1 MKKHSFLLI
10 ITISTLISCD
20 NEVPN
25 MKPYIQLS
33 QNELTIGSSGDSKNV
48 YVISNCNWV
57 VTNTPDW
64 CLININKDVEKPYI
78 EIIVTPNEE
87 QAIRNATIKI
97 TDSIVEENL
106 TITQASDTSVQQ
118 INWHS
123 FPINSITSVSYTLG
137 SNGIERIYNISGSR
151 LAINELTNRK
161 VYHGNLINKTLNG
174 LAHVIDYP
182 KYTYNPITVGSF
194 VNGRAFIKTISPSH
208 QETERLSKEIAQ
220 SLPTQSLQFNYSSPI
235 KYTSYKQLNLLGN
248 GNLGINLEKEI
259 SGHLYLEKEMD
270 KKNGLI
276 YSYSMALFDI
286 VMDNQVEII
295 TEKITDIVLLSN
307 LAYVKSIN
315 YGRVAYLLIE
325 TDEHEK
331 DVNKLIRKIFK
342 NEALDANETSL
353 LSKLDAYYLYFDND
367 LKIKVCK
374 GKEEIIKKYINSISD
389 SNIIPLTF
397 SIQSYIDHSVTNIN
411 YTVVLQ

>member
-1 MKKHSFLLI
+1 MKKTNFLLI
-10 ITISTLISCD
+10 ITIFILIGCE
-20 NEVPN
+20 NETPKL
-25 MKPYIQLS
+25 KPYIKLS
-33 QNELTIGSSGDSKNV
+33 QNELTIGSLGESKTV
-48 YVISNCNWV
+48 YVNSNCNWV

-64 CLININKDVEKPYI
+64 CLIKINKDAEKPYI
-78 EIIVTPNEE
+78 EIIITPNEE
-87 QAIRNATIKI
+87 QAIRNAIIKI
-97 TDSIVEENL
+97 TDNVVEENL
-106 TITQASDTSVQQ
+106 TITQVSNTVAQQ

-137 SNGIERIYNISGSR
+137 SNGVERIYNISGSR
-151 LAINELTNRK
+151 VAITELANRK
-161 VYHGNLINKTLNG
+161 VYHGNLINKTLNA
-174 LAHVIDYP
+174 LTNVTDYP

-208 QETERLSKEIAQ
+208 QETERLAKEIAQ

-259 SGHLYLEKEMD
+259 SGHSYLDKKMD
-270 KKNGLI
+270 KKSGFI
-276 YSYSMALFDI
+276 YSYSMVLFDI
-286 VMDNQVEII
+286 VMDNQIEII

-315 YGRVAYLLIE
+315 YGRAAYLLIE

-331 DVNKLIRKIFK
+331 DVNKLIRKMFK
-342 NEALDANETSL
+342 NEALDANEISL